1 MCAEFFLKAARK
13 ERVALEGVPASF
25 TLVTQPGGVAPSPP
39 PSVVAALLTAYEA
52 ITRHPRFSNGTC
64 AENLYK
70 RAYEARCER
79 LQAEKAALLA
89 AAATAASSPTAAAAA
104 PKARGGL
111 AAIGGG
117 SSAAGSL
124 AGRPIVVADVTVA
137 LKLVLAGLGDPSDSP
152 VGKMRWVKGPDGK
165 IMGIRDDI
173 MPPPAPKR
181 GKPAGSEGAAAGAGA
196 PLEPGSVHHV
206 SSLADF
212 DRATA
217 AAGDRVVLVDF
228 SAAWCGPCR
237 TIAPQ
242 LDAYARGECCNMRG
256 RGGRPHATCLL
267 TSRAHPVST
276 LIAPVFMR
284 AATPSVLV
292 LAVDVDEVPELTQ
305 REGVSASET
314 ALVPLGV

>member
-25 TLVTQPGGVAPSPP
+25 TLVTQPGGGPP
-39 PSVVAALLTAYEA
+39 PLPQPPGVVAALLAAYEA

-89 AAATAASSPTAAAAA
+89 AAATAASSPTSAAAA

-124 AGRPIVVADVTVA
+124 AGRPIVVADVTAA
-137 LKLVLAGLGDPSDSP
+137 LKLVLAGLGDPNDSP

-173 MPPPAPKR
+173 MPPAPKR
-181 GKPAGSEGAAAGAGA
+181 GKPAGGPPGGGEGAAGA

-242 LDAYARGECCNMRG
+242 LDAYARGECRNRQG
-256 RGGRPHATCLL
+256 RREASLDLPLLVFSRLGALRVHSDGTRFFTC
-267 TSRAHPVST
+267 SDA
-276 LIAPVFMR
+276 
-284 AATPSVLV
+284 
-292 LAVDVDEVPELTQ
+292 
-305 REGVSASET
+305 
-314 ALVPLGV
+314 